1 MAGQKNEM
9 KRKDAGAA
17 GKEEG
22 APAENGAAS
31 FAAGKE
37 EGAPAKNGNK
47 AVAFISGK
55 AQDALALLS
64 KNRAMAFALFAF
76 VSFSFLIHIAGA
88 GPDDYGRINPAGNIW
103 TANDP
108 RMAGVVQLMIAG
120 MGAAVFTVSLLYFFI
135 QILRGGEYEQQL
147 KGELYQIAVTI
158 VWGMAIFGA
167 AVIVNTAL
175 QLYAGGDLFDISG
188 TYMARVNCL
197 SVATVM
203 KLEGLKMLM
212 QYFSGL
218 MAKYYAGA
226 WGFKIPAVPGA
237 EVMERA
243 ISIIQ
248 MLITPFSASLMV
260 QQIGLQVIKATAL
273 VFLLPTGL
281 LLRLAPPT
289 REAGSFLMA
298 SAFAF
303 YFVFPFTYVINAAV
317 MDRLY
322 QEQYGYPMCGGNESG
337 DTSLVGDFKFYS
349 GTGTE
354 LLPITPNGIT
364 KTMFLKPMA
373 LLDPITALSYVI
385 VQAVFLPALTMV
397 VVVSFVKTVAK
408 FFSQKME

>member
-1 MAGQKNEM
+1 MAMATQKGEE
-9 KRKDAGAA
+9 KKKGAA
-17 GKEEG
+17 AAKGKG
-22 APAENGAAS
+22 NGFMKNYALNVIAEKSNG
-31 FAAGKE
+31 
-37 EGAPAKNGNK
+37 
-47 AVAFISGK
+47 
-55 AQDALALLS
+55 ALALLS

-76 VSFSFLIHIAGA
+76 VAFSFLIHEAGA
-88 GPDDYGRINPAGNIW
+88 AVGDYGTINPSGNIW
-103 TANDP
+103 TANDA
-108 RMAGVVQLMIAG
+108 RMSGVVQLLIAG
-120 MGAAVFTVSLLYFFI
+120 MGLAIFTVSLLYFFI
-135 QILRGGEYEQQL
+135 QILGGGEYEQQL

-167 AVIVNTAL
+167 AAIVNTAL

-197 SVATVM
+197 SVSAVI

-212 QYFSGL
+212 QYFAGL

-317 MDRLY
+317 MDQLY
-322 QEQYGYPMCGGNESG
+322 FNQYGYQMCGGNEAG
-337 DTSLVGDFKFYS
+337 TVGLVGNFNFYS
-349 GTGTE
+349 GTGTQM
-354 LLPITPNGIT
+354 LPLTPNDIT
-364 KTMFLKPMA
+364 KTMFLKPSA
-373 LLDPITALSYVI
+373 LLDPI
-385 VQAVFLPALTMV
+385 PA
-397 VVVSFVKTVAK
+397 SP
-408 FFSQKME
+408 